1 MELRESWSALSSSAR
16 ELSAPLGLTS
26 ISAPPLGHA
35 GKGPRRTPQA
45 EAEAGAANHVLEPP
59 SFADT
64 DPRWVLALRTAE
76 QLEGT
81 ILTVE
86 KRERLLRVGTALGL
100 TLFDANLV
108 LAIVQDQARR
118 GYTPARCPAAGAAQL
133 ALLPM
138 PAPRAPSQ
146 FLAAARRMVS
156 ALIVITAVL
165 GIEVLLLYWL
175 FV

>member
-1 MELRESWSALSSSAR
+1 MELREGWSALSPAAR
-16 ELSAPLGLTS
+16 EMTAPLGLAS
-26 ISAPPLGHA
+26 ISAPLSGHA
-35 GKGPRRTPQA
+35 ATASRRTPQTQA
-45 EAEAGAANHVLEPP
+45 DAGAAHQAIEPP

-86 KRERLLRVGTALGL
+86 KREGLLRVGTALGL

-108 LAIVQDQARR
+108 IAIVQDQARR
-118 GYTPARCPAAGAAQL
+118 GYSPARCPAAGAAQL

-156 ALIVITAVL
+156 ALVVIAAVL

-175 FV
+175 FI